1 MTPKQLQPQRRC
13 SPTKA
18 SFSGKN
24 SERTGS
30 LQPCFRIMGFTR
42 DAICCRSGS
51 ALSEF
56 FRPVRCVN
64 ESTNVCDDM
73 VVVNRNVQYT
83 TAKKWVLYR
92 WHKKDAQAH
101 HRLANGRTEGNLET
115 RRDRAAR
122 QLPVWFSDCTSPEA
136 YGLLSTTTSRRTL
149 PLCIFSP
156 YSSSMTGN
164 SFNEIYKGNR
174 AKMLNYVAV

>member
-42 DAICCRSGS
+42 EAICCRSGS

-92 WHKKDAQAH
+92 WRKKDAQAH
-101 HRLANGRTEGNLET
+101 HRLANGRRRETSGRVAIAQPGGNFRYGFLT
-115 RRDRAAR
+115 VLYFAGS
-122 QLPVWFSDCTSPEA
+122 LWFALNHNVEEN
-136 YGLLSTTTSRRTL
+136 
-149 PLCIFSP
+149 
-156 YSSSMTGN
+156 SSSLYILALQFLHDRKFIQRN
-164 SFNEIYKGNR
+164 LQR
-174 AKMLNYVAV
+174 